1 MFTVLLCMF
10 AGIAVGWLLRNRDCG
25 WASKTVT
32 VLIWALLF
40 LLGVEGGGNRKQKA
54 CGGARFIKIQG
65 SAEFYFP
72 FSYRIALFVLLYLH
86 TEGPKAGGGGLNV
99 LRGTVGLYAAYP
111 FGKCGTDKGSVSG
124 GF

>member
-40 LLGVEGGGNRKQKA
+40 LLGVEVGGDK
-54 CGGARFIKIQG
+54 KII
-65 SAEFYFP
+65 SALPSLGLEALV
-72 FSYRIALFVLLYLH
+72 IAVLS
-86 TEGPKAGGGGLNV
+86 
-99 LRGTVGLYAAYP
+99 TVGSCLLAWVLWPYI
-111 FGKCGTDKGSVSG
+111 KSCKKES
-124 GF
+124 

>member
-40 LLGVEGGGNRKQKA
+40 LLGG
-54 CGGARFIKIQG
+54 
-65 SAEFYFP
+65 
-72 FSYRIALFVLLYLH
+72 FVN
-86 TEGPKAGGGGLNV
+86 GRQQPAGL
-99 LRGTVGLYAAYP
+99 
-111 FGKCGTDKGSVSG
+111 GSVALH
-124 GF
+124 

>member
-40 LLGVEGGGNRKQKA
+40 LLGVEVGGNRK
-54 CGGARFIKIQG
+54 II
-65 SAEFYFP
+65 SALP
-72 FSYRIALFVLLYLH
+72 SLGLDALVIAVFVNGRQL
-86 TEGPKAGGGGLNV
+86 PAGL
-99 LRGTVGLYAAYP
+99 
-111 FGKCGTDKGSVSG
+111 GSVALH
-124 GF
+124 

>member
-40 LLGVEGGGNRKQKA
+40 LLGVEVGGNRKIDLGA
-54 CGGARFIKIQG
+54 SVARAGRSCHCG
-65 SAEFYFP
+65 
-72 FSYRIALFVLLYLH
+72 FVNGRQL
-86 TEGPKAGGGGLNV
+86 PAGL
-99 LRGTVGLYAAYP
+99 
-111 FGKCGTDKGSVSG
+111 GSVALH
-124 GF
+124 